1 MIKLNLKELVND
13 TVTNAAGASLAVQL
27 DRYFKEKKRIELS
40 MSDTLGI
47 SSSFFNSSFGH
58 LIEVYGFSNTLGL
71 IKITG
76 VTSTQA
82 DLLRSYFNSY
92 KNLST
97 E

>member
-1 MIKLNLKELVND
+1 MNKLNLKELVSD

-27 DRYFKEKKRIELS
+27 DRYLRDDKPVELS
-40 MSDTLGI
+40 MSESLGI

-58 LIEVYGFSNTLGL
+58 LIESYTFDKVVGL

-92 KNLST
+92 KNLNI